1 MTKKFIYEIGY
12 NQYEDD
18 YTQYFKHEKLF
29 SKEEFKELIKRYTT
43 NNIELLI
50 GLQALQE
57 SKSSSFWG
65 NSFEE
70 RYDNLYDF
78 YKSIHILEETRT
90 GRLLEDFLYVVAR
103 LLVEEEGFLYE
114 PKKTPDVSLFY
125 STIGRE

>member
-1 MTKKFIYEIGY
+1 MYRYCIEVD
-12 NQYEDD
+12 NCED
-18 YTQYFKHEKLF
+18 TFTVKLLHEKLF
-29 SKEEFKELIKRYTT
+29 SKEEFKELIKKYTT
-43 NNIELLI
+43 NNIKLLI
-50 GLQALQE
+50 GLKALGEYE
-57 SKSSSFWG
+57 SSNSFWG
-65 NSFEE
+65 DCFEKI
-70 RYDNLYDF
+70 YDNLYDF